1 MSAPSSPPPR
11 PEPGEVIL
19 RFTDVHKAFG
29 KNVVYRGLNLE
40 VRRGETLTI
49 IGGSGQG
56 KSVCLKMLIGLLRP
70 DTGSITAFGH
80 EVTTMRERELM
91 TVRSRV
97 AMLFQGGAL
106 FDSMTVADNI
116 KYPLR
121 EHGWG
126 DESRMD
132 QRVGEVLELVD
143 LPGIEQRKPS
153 ELSGGMKKRVALA
166 RTIAVEPEVIL
177 YDEPTTGLDPITI
190 RRINGLIL
198 RLQERLGV
206 TSVVVTHD
214 MDTVFTVTD
223 RLALVYDKHI
233 AFTGKPEE
241 ARGADLR
248 YLREFVKGGRG
259 VLEEDL
265 G

>member
-1 MSAPSSPPPR
+1 MSV
-11 PEPGEVIL
+11 ELVN
-19 RFTDVHKAFG
+19 VHKAFG
-29 KNVVYRGLNLE
+29 PKQVLKGLTLSIPEGKTTTVV
-40 VRRGETLTI
+40 
-49 IGGSGQG
+49 GGSGSG
-56 KSVCLKMLIGLLRP
+56 KSVALKHIVGLLKP
-70 DTGSITAFGH
+70 DEGDVWVDGENVGRLDSESLYRLRRKVGY
-80 EVTTMRERELM
+80 V
-91 TVRSRV
+91 
-97 AMLFQGGAL
+97 FQFAAL
-106 FDSMTVADNI
+106 FDSLTIAENVGLGLRRVPGMSRSEIDARVAEC
-116 KYPLR
+116 LR
-121 EHGWG
+121 
-126 DESRMD
+126 
-132 QRVGEVLELVD
+132 LVD
-143 LPGIEQRKPS
+143 LAGFEERMPS
-153 ELSGGMKKRVALA
+153 ELSGGQRKRVGLA
-166 RTIAVEPEVIL
+166 RAIATNPKYLL

-241 ARGADLR
+241 ARGAELR